1 MKSQGTAVQYLV
13 RQGVI
18 IVGYLARGGEM
29 NVRRWTVAVGLGGLL
44 LATIPVA
51 AHHSIA
57 SQYDFKQ
64 EVVLTGTLLRVDW
77 IRPHSI
83 AFLEVAN
90 PENGTKEAW
99 MFEFAGLNQALGGQ
113 LRAAPSKGGMA
124 PGQTYTMYGF
134 KAKNGKTQAFLKQLK
149 MPDGRVVVAWFGDPN
164 G

>member
-1 MKSQGTAVQYLV
+1 
-13 RQGVI
+13 
-18 IVGYLARGGEM
+18 M
-29 NVRRWTVAVGLGGLL
+29 NVRHWTFAAVLGGLL
-44 LATIPVA
+44 VTAMPVA

-64 EVVLTGTLLRVDW
+64 ELALTGTLLRVDW

-83 AFLEVAN
+83 AFLEVTN
-90 PENGTKEAW
+90 PETNVKETW
-99 MFEFAGLNQALGGQ
+99 MFEFAGLEQALSGQ
-113 LRAAPSKGGMA
+113 LKAPPSKGGMA

-149 MPDGRVVVAWFGDPN
+149 MPDGRIVVAWFGDPN

>member
-1 MKSQGTAVQYLV
+1 MSKGSWKTWAVL
-13 RQGVI
+13 
-18 IVGYLARGGEM
+18 
-29 NVRRWTVAVGLGGLL
+29 VGLV
-44 LATIPVA
+44 ATTLPVA

-64 EVVLTGTLLRVDW
+64 ELAITGKLVRVDW

-83 AFLEVAN
+83 ALLDVADAEGG
-90 PENGTKEAW
+90 PVQRW
-99 MFEFAGLNQALGGQ
+99 VFEFAGLDVALGGQ
-113 LRAAPSKGGMA
+113 LKAAPSKGGMA

-134 KAKNGKTQAFLKQLK
+134 KAKNGKTQAFLKQMK